1 MRPGVPRRR
10 GFTLLEALVAGA
22 IFFVAVVAIS
32 LLSVRG
38 ATNASQGMR
47 YAQTARLATQE
58 MERWSMLGF
67 NGLQTATGGVSPFSP
82 AAYIVPEQAD
92 GGGKQYA
99 VTVTIVNTA
108 GPPVPPPPGTLPPPE
123 LGTGSVAVPS
133 YYVTVQVTNML
144 GADAGSPITVS
155 QATYVSPN

>member
-1 MRPGVPRRR
+1 M
-10 GFTLLEALVAGA
+10 AGA

-38 ATNASQGMR
+38 ATNASLGLR

-58 MERWSMLGF
+58 MERWAMLGF
-67 NGLQTATGGVSPFSP
+67 AGLQTTTGGVTPWSP
-82 AAYIVPEQAD
+82 APYKVTEQTD
-92 GGGKQYA
+92 GGGKQYN
-99 VTVTIVNTA
+99 VTVTVVDTA
-108 GPPVPPPPGTLPPPE
+108 GPPGPPGALPRPE

-133 YYVTVQVTNML
+133 YFVSVQVTSTPPE
-144 GADAGSPITVS
+144 GGTPVTVS

>member
-1 MRPGVPRRR
+1 MRPGVHNRR

-22 IFFVAVVAIS
+22 IFFIAVVAIS

-38 ATNASQGMR
+38 ATNASHGLR

-67 NGLQTATGGVSPFSP
+67 GGLQTATGGVSPFV
-82 AAYIVPEQAD
+82 VPPYPITEQPD
-92 GGGKQYA
+92 GGGKLYNVA
-99 VTVTIVNTA
+99 VTIVNTA
-108 GPPVPPPPGTLPPPE
+108 GPAGPPGALPPPE
-123 LGTGSVAVPS
+123 LGSVSVSIPS
-133 YYVTVQVTNML
+133 FFVSVQVTSQPPE
-144 GADAGSPITVS
+144 GGTPVTVS

>member
-22 IFFVAVVAIS
+22 IFFIAVVGIS

-38 ATNASQGMR
+38 ATNASLGMR
-47 YAQTARLATQE
+47 YAQTSRIATQE
-58 MERWSMLGF
+58 MERWAMRGF
-67 NGLQTATGGVSPFSP
+67 FGLQTATGGVSPFTPP
-82 AAYIVPEQAD
+82 A
-92 GGGKQYA
+92 YA
-99 VTVTIVNTA
+99 VADQRADSTKTYNVQVTIVNTA
-108 GPPVPPPPGTLPPPE
+108 GPPGPPGPLPPVE

-133 YYVTVQVTNML
+133 YWVSVQVTSTPPE
-144 GADAGSPITVS
+144 GGTPVTVS

>member
-1 MRPGVPRRR
+1 M
-10 GFTLLEALVAGA
+10 AGA

-38 ATNASQGMR
+38 ATNASLGLR

-58 MERWSMLGF
+58 MERWAMLGF
-67 NGLQTATGGVSPFSP
+67 AGLQTTTGGLTPWSPGP
-82 AAYIVPEQAD
+82 YTVTEQTD
-92 GGGKQYA
+92 GGGKRYN
-99 VTVTIVNTA
+99 VTVTVVDTA
-108 GPPVPPPPGTLPPPE
+108 GPPGPPGALPRPE

-133 YYVTVQVTNML
+133 YFVSVQVTSTPPE
-144 GADAGSPITVS
+144 GGTPVTVS